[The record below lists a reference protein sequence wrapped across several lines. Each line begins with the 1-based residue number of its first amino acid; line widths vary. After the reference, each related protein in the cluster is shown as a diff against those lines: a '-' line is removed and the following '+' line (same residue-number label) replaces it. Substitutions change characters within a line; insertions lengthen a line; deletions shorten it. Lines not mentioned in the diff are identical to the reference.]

1 MSKTIRFIYRPSLNG
16 IPCIHS
22 LVIRSQYA
30 IITEG
35 DVVKV
40 TQAITEED
48 MLRVQEFTTVLDR
61 RELPETVGIILEITG
76 DIGMP
81 SFHSDSVHDSNA
93 VGIGPN
99 ANSARQKAFKALLS
113 TNDDHQRA
121 FNAGR
126 LRQPTIRIVKPGT
139 FSDYRQWRGEL
150 LNTGVG
156 QIKVPAIMIDPA
168 SIEWLEER
176 VVKEL

>member
-1 MSKTIRFIYRPSLNG
+1 
-16 IPCIHS
+16 
-22 LVIRSQYA
+22 
-30 IITEG
+30 
-35 DVVKV
+35 V
-40 TQAITEED
+40 TQAINAED

-81 SFHSDSVHDSNA
+81 SLRSEILSDSNA

-99 ANSARQKAFKALLS
+99 ATSARQKAFEALLS
-113 TNDDHQRA
+113 TNEDHQRA
-121 FNAGR
+121 SDAGR
-126 LRQPTIRIVKPGT
+126 LRQPTIRIVKHGT
-139 FSDYRQWRGEL
+139 FSDYRRWRGEK

-156 QIKVPAIMIDPA
+156 QIKVPAVMIDPA